1 MVGWMVKW
9 QLAIHPSIPWQGGN
23 DRFLPPAAGVCD
35 GGRGGGGGGRGDERG
50 VGGMD
55 GRLAGGHYLEKWPL
69 SSDGCPLPI
78 HIVHITH
85 IDYLPFSTLRVDSSF
100 KSNLV
105 PLLYCHL
112 IDLGDLWTFPKMI
125 KFWTYEKKKVNNH
138 AMKRVKWVRFLQSL
152 QSGNEKH

>member
-1 MVGWMVKW
+1 MTAFFLQLLVYVMVDEDVEEEDEEMNEGLEGWMVGWQVGITW
-9 QLAIHPSIPWQGGN
+9 RN
-23 DRFLPPAAGVCD
+23 DRCLPTAA
-35 GGRGGGGGGRGDERG
+35 
-50 VGGMD
+50 
-55 GRLAGGHYLEKWPL
+55 H
-69 SSDGCPLPI
+69 CPYTSC
-78 HIVHITH
+78 ITH
-85 IDYLPFSTLRVDSSF
+85 IDYLPFSTLRVDSSL

-125 KFWTYEKKKVNNH
+125 KILTYEKKKVNNH